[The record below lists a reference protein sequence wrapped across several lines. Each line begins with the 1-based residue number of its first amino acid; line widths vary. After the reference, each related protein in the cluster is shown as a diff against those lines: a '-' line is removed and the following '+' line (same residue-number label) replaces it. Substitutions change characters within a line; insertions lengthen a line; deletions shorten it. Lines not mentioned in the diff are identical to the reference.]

1 MTDLLFLWRVGGALL
16 YCLNILEIQCAP
28 WLEKPSGG
36 IHPFAFVCHI
46 YCSGVKWHMILYIL
60 DLILPALHLYRV
72 RNSEIRLPHLS
83 PFHVVK
89 FKYLR
94 VHTQTQTCTHNKHIS
109 K

>member
-16 YCLNILEIQCAP
+16 YCLNILEIQCEP
-28 WLEKPSGG
+28 WLEKLSGG

>member
-1 MTDLLFLWRVGGALL
+1 
-16 YCLNILEIQCAP
+16 
-28 WLEKPSGG
+28 
-36 IHPFAFVCHI
+36 
-46 YCSGVKWHMILYIL
+46 MILYIL